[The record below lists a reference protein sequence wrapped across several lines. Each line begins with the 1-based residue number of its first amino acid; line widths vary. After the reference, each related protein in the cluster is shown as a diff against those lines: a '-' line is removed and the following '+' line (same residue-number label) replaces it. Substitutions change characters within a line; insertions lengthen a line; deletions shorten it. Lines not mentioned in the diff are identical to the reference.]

1 MALNSGGLCDNHGF
15 ATTQRLFERLP
26 QDGAY
31 LGLLELPYAADSCP
45 TLVQTVVLVNAT
57 RTKR

>member
-31 LGLLELPYAADSCP
+31 LGLLELHMLPIPA
-45 TLVQTVVLVNAT
+45 QTVVLVNAT